1 MLSSADARTRTV
13 EHTGAI
19 VDGANRC
26 RPGSGSTTN
35 TERASAA
42 QAHTAQLCCRGS
54 SRSLRHSR
62 THRVA
67 LNAAPEESVALQLS
81 PWVCLRQ
88 HKRRQSSSVRL
99 AHVQRGTRR
108 VVSRPSTAQ
117 EKTAAAAGERRL
129 LCVRCWP
136 APCSSC
142 PLLLFAALAAGRS
155 PPGACGWAQSSA
167 ELFSSALVKG
177 GEAS

>member
-1 MLSSADARTRTV
+1 MHSSADARTRTV

-26 RPGSGSTTN
+26 RSGSGSTTN

-54 SRSLRHSR
+54 SRLLRHSR
-62 THRVA
+62 TPRGVERCTGRIRRS
-67 LNAAPEESVALQLS
+67 AAVT
-81 PWVCLRQ
+81 VG
-88 HKRRQSSSVRL
+88 V
-99 AHVQRGTRR
+99 
-108 VVSRPSTAQ
+108 PSTAQ
-117 EKTAAAAGERRL
+117 EKTELECAISTRTAWHTTCRVQTFDITGEDSSSSRRAPP